1 MKKVPVEERVEWA
14 LSVCREKGM
23 RRTHALRQIL
33 RVLVKLD
40 RPVGWANLA
49 KEPDLT
55 DSCDPSSIFRI
66 LVKLEEIGLVRR
78 VGSPERS
85 YYFMLVLP
93 GHHHEHIICRDCG
106 KIENLDIECPV
117 EKLEK
122 KVKTK
127 TGYGEIYHELDF
139 FGVCPKCQTT

>member
-1 MKKVPVEERVEWA
+1 MEERVAWA
-14 LSVCREKGM
+14 LNVCREKGM

-33 RVLVKLD
+33 RVLIKLD
-40 RPVGWANLA
+40 RPIGWANLA
-49 KEPDLT
+49 KEPDLK

-93 GHHHEHIICRDCG
+93 GEHHEHIICRDCG
-106 KIENLDIECPV
+106 KIENLEIECPV

-127 TGYGEIYHELDF
+127 TGYGSIYHELDF
-139 FGVCPKCQTT
+139 FGVCPECQAA